1 MRLGFLFVLSLSG
14 FYLFDVWVVLLLRT
28 HGVQLAVADLP
39 ISFQVLTAVYLW
51 SCADV
56 LVAGWLLRWIFRSPR
71 FKSKSGFRA

>member
-1 MRLGFLFVLSLSG
+1 MRLGFLFLLSLSG
-14 FYLFDVWVVLLLRT
+14 FYLFDVWVVSRLRT

-39 ISFQVLTAVYLW
+39 ISFPALTAIYLW

-56 LVAGWLLRWIFRSPR
+56 LVVGRLLHWISSSPR